1 MYTALC
7 PDALNPNISQH
18 SQQSVAIQRYPRK
31 LSLTDT
37 ATTSSFVHKKMFRG
51 SVLTTPLLKTQV
63 SLSHRQSTYIQ
74 SVPKNLT
81 QENHSYFDLES
92 DNGPDDLL
100 VITRQPHIN
109 ADLMS
114 SVISS
119 DDLTSDILSKEAN
132 GLNGET
138 ALYFIEHIYFHCPHN
153 KIVKVK
159 K

>member
-7 PDALNPNISQH
+7 PDALNPNISHH

-63 SLSHRQSTYIQ
+63 SLSHRQSTYIE

-81 QENHSYFDLES
+81 QENHSFFDLES

>member
-1 MYTALC
+1 
-7 PDALNPNISQH
+7 
-18 SQQSVAIQRYPRK
+18 
-31 LSLTDT
+31 
-37 ATTSSFVHKKMFRG
+37 MFRG

-63 SLSHRQSTYIQ
+63 SLSHRQSTYIE

-81 QENHSYFDLES
+81 QENHSFFDLES

>member
-1 MYTALC
+1 MYTAPC
-7 PDALNPNISQH
+7 PDALNPNISHH